1 MGNKPQIT
9 LWSSVL
15 DDLRFGF
22 KFKFSKKN
30 DETSCETEI
39 FCEPGQKNDQKE
51 SEKKYD
57 AMTIGDIADELS

>member
-9 LWSSVL
+9 FWSSFL
-15 DDLRFGF
+15 DDLRFGL

-39 FCEPGQKNDQKE
+39 FCEPGQKENQKE
-51 SEKKYD
+51 IENNYD
-57 AMTIGDIADELS
+57 AMTVRGIANELL